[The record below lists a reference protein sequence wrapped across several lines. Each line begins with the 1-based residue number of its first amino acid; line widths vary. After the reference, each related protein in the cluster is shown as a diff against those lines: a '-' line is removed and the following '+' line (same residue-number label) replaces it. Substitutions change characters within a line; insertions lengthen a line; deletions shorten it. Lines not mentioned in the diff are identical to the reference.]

1 MMKKFEELTHQD
13 KFQIPL
19 FMNHPT
25 LDKRERRTIQLMPTA
40 LELRKQS
47 KVYIQSLII

>member
-19 FMNHPT
+19 FMDHPT
-25 LDKRERRTIQLMPTA
+25 LDKREKGTIQLMPTA
-40 LELRKQS
+40 LELRKQA
-47 KVYIQSLII
+47 KVYLQSLII